1 MKPGW
6 YQLPTDSTKL
16 VYWDGSQWVGEPIP
30 NPAFVSH
37 PDSADGSVPAFT
49 PTNSKV
55 ASNYENSK
63 LTAKSHS
70 KISDVIG
77 GILLL
82 VMSIIF
88 ITVSV
93 TSLGLSDTLTA
104 GDKGT
109 RVVGTATVVGM
120 EYTSEGYCIPQLQKD
135 SDSPIVS
142 ADMTVHV
149 SPCPVTVGEVV
160 DVSYLESDPD
170 ELKIETNSVDVSSVF
185 TLLPVVFGLV
195 GVVLGI
201 SGITSI
207 VKTLRK
213 NRQTT

>member
-49 PTNSKV
+49 PTNS
-55 ASNYENSK
+55 SYENSK

-93 TSLGLSDTLTA
+93 TSLGLSDALTA

-120 EYTSEGYCIPQLQKD
+120 EYTSDGYCIPQLQRN

-149 SPCPVTVGEVV
+149 SPCPVAVGDVV
-160 DVSYLESDPD
+160 DVSYLESNPD
-170 ELKIETNSVDVSSVF
+170 ELEIETNSVDVSGIF
-185 TLLPVVFGLV
+185 TLLPIVFGLV

-201 SGITSI
+201 SGVTSI

-213 NRQTT
+213 NRQTV